1 MSRSRVV
8 LALTSV
14 VVGALG
20 LAWVLL
26 STSAPASLPVST
38 AIGAGSSSH
47 RVLAPVEEPVTSI
60 PGESGATI
68 VQPRRRVIK
77 VPADDHPSP
86 SDSKHTSRTTTPTST
101 VPTTVAQVP
110 LTGASTPAAAPVPGA
125 STNGSPDSTDSP
137 DAASSGV
144 GGDTSSGGG

>member
-38 AIGAGSSSH
+38 AIGVGSNSH
-47 RVLAPVEEPVTSI
+47 RVLAPAEEPLAAI
-60 PGESGATI
+60 PGESGAMI
-68 VQPRRRVIK
+68 VQPRRAVVE

-86 SDSKHTSRTTTPTST
+86 SDSKPASRTKTTTST
-101 VPTTVAQVP
+101 VPTTVAQIP
-110 LTGASTPAAAPVPGA
+110 LTGASTPGIAPVLGA
-125 STNGSPDSTDSP
+125 SANGSPDSTDSL
-137 DAASSGV
+137 DAGSPGA
-144 GGDTSSGGG
+144 GDASSGGG